1 MASHVALLRG
11 INVGGR
17 NKVPMAELRE
27 VVASLGHAGVAT
39 YIQSGNV
46 LFSTEETD
54 NAKLA
59 AALESAIED
68 RFGLWSSVVVLSR
81 DELAE
86 VLAANPYPDEPDPR
100 LVHVVFLNAD
110 PPPDLSDRITAV
122 VGAAAAK
129 GSRDTVQ
136 ASGRALY
143 VHTPDGFGRSEVA
156 QNLFKLVTP
165 PAEAKE
171 AGRLASQGEKAEP
184 GRHGQ
189 ELGHGDQAAV
199 AVRGE
204 VVARAV
210 LVTGA
215 SRGIG
220 RAVAQAFAELGDRVA
235 VHHRGSPGL
244 ADEVLAGLPGRGHL
258 VVQADL
264 ADAGAVRQMV
274 DRAQAGLGGLDVLVN
289 NAGIYVPH
297 PVTEVSYE
305 QWQDTWREVLAVN
318 LTGAANVTWCA
329 VQYMKATGGRIVNVT
344 SRGAYRG
351 EPRHPAYGASKA
363 GLNSFGQSMAR
374 ALAPFGI
381 AVASVAPGFVETAM
395 ARPDLDSA
403 RGEEIRAQSPFHR
416 VATTAEI
423 AAAVVYLAS
432 EQAEW
437 ASGAVL
443 DLNGAS
449 YLR

>member
-1 MASHVALLRG
+1 M
-11 INVGGR
+11 
-17 NKVPMAELRE
+17 
-27 VVASLGHAGVAT
+27 T
-39 YIQSGNV
+39 Q
-46 LFSTEETD
+46 
-54 NAKLA
+54 
-59 AALESAIED
+59 
-68 RFGLWSSVVVLSR
+68 
-81 DELAE
+81 
-86 VLAANPYPDEPDPR
+86 
-100 LVHVVFLNAD
+100 
-110 PPPDLSDRITAV
+110 
-122 VGAAAAK
+122 
-129 GSRDTVQ
+129 
-136 ASGRALY
+136 
-143 VHTPDGFGRSEVA
+143 
-156 QNLFKLVTP
+156 
-165 PAEAKE
+165 
-171 AGRLASQGEKAEP
+171 
-184 GRHGQ
+184 
-189 ELGHGDQAAV
+189 
-199 AVRGE
+199 
-204 VVARAV
+204 RAV

-244 ADEVLAGLPGRGHL
+244 AGEVLAGLPGSGHV

-274 DRAQAGLGGLDVLVN
+274 DQAHAGLGGLDVLVN

-305 QWQDTWREVLAVN
+305 QWQDAWREILAVN

-403 RGEEIRAQSPFHR
+403 RGEEIRAQSPFNR
-416 VATTAEI
+416 VATTGEI

-432 EQAEW
+432 AQAEW
-437 ASGAVL
+437 ASGTVL